1 MTIPRSDADCPFNK
15 SLSHPV
21 QGIWL
26 VPTARVGDMKRPLQR
41 MKSLLVPFLTIGP
54 DLVS

>member
-41 MKSLLVPFLTIGP
+41 MKSLLVPF
-54 DLVS
+54 